1 VFIRVVLA
9 LALSAPPSATPA
21 QADPSP
27 CPVPVPARTVC
38 GFLEVPERREAPGR
52 TIKVAYAVRHSLARD
67 RRPDPVV
74 FMGGGP
80 GAPSMRHLER
90 LTRVFPDR
98 DVVTVEQRG
107 GAWSRPALAC
117 PETAQ
122 ALLGR
127 LREPPSDVGAAAAR
141 CRDRLAGQGVDLR
154 GYRTGE
160 IVADVVALRSK
171 LGYETWNLLG
181 TGYSARVMAAVAA
194 ADPAGTRS
202 VVLGSYPPPGDGAD
216 DPAAVMAGLGARD
229 AFERAVARLNARPA
243 RVSAVDPLLGREFTA
258 RVRGDDL
265 AALLGVALRDAGTAA
280 VAPALVSALAEG
292 DDALLRPLVERL
304 GDELAARE
312 AGLYHAVRCQ
322 DGRPPAASRLFT
334 VAADKAVCDAWNLSE
349 APEPA
354 ALSTATLK
362 APVYVLAGRRD
373 PAASPVT
380 LLGARVDRSHSVLA
394 ADDCA
399 RRKVAAFVAD
409 PAAPP
414 SGPCPEARP
423 VELRVTAAPY
433 EIAKTPWL
441 AVPFALFAAA
451 CLIQL
456 VTAALKGLAL
466 PAFGGLSGLAF
477 AGLTGQ
483 AVWELAAS
491 NASALTVGV
500 PAIIEWYAWLAVVSV
515 VLTLAALLHN
525 RRWPQ
530 ITAAAIGAG
539 FLVWWFT
546 WVL

>member
-1 VFIRVVLA
+1 MFIRVVLA
-9 LALSAPPSATPA
+9 LALSAPPATAPA

-27 CPVPVPARTVC
+27 CPAPVPARTVC
-38 GFLEVPERREAPGR
+38 GFLEVPERRDAPGR
-52 TIKVAYAVRHSLARD
+52 TIKVAYAVRHSPARD
-67 RRPDPVV
+67 RKPDPVV

-80 GAPSMRHLER
+80 GAPSMPHLDALAR
-90 LTRVFPDR
+90 AFPDR
-98 DVVTVEQRG
+98 DVVAAEQRG

-127 LREPPSDVGAAAAR
+127 LREQPSDVGAAAAR

-154 GYRTGE
+154 GYRTDE
-160 IVADVVALRSK
+160 IVADVVALRSH
-171 LGYETWNLLG
+171 LGYERWNLLG
-181 TGYSARVMAAVAA
+181 AGYAARVMAAVAA
-194 ADPAGTRS
+194 ADPAGTRA
-202 VVLGSYPPPGDGAD
+202 VVLGPGDD
-216 DPAAVMAGLGARD
+216 PRDPAAVMAGLGARD
-229 AFERAVARLNARPA
+229 AFGAAVARLNARPA
-243 RVSAVDPLLGREFTA
+243 RVIAVDPLLGREFTA

-265 AALLGVALRDAGTAA
+265 AALLGVALRDPGTAA
-280 VAPALVSALAEG
+280 VAPALVGALARG

-322 DGRPPAASRLFT
+322 DDPPPAASRLFT
-334 VAADKAVCDAWNLSE
+334 AAADKAVCDAWNLPRG
-349 APEPA
+349 AGPA
-354 ALSTATLK
+354 ALPVAALK
-362 APVYVLAGRRD
+362 APVYVLDGRHD
-373 PAASPVT
+373 PATVLQARAVASRA
-380 LLGARVDRSHSVLA
+380 GLA

-433 EIAKTPWL
+433 QIAKTPWL
-441 AVPFALFAAA
+441 AAPFALFAAA

-477 AGLTGQ
+477 AGLTAQ
-483 AVWELAAS
+483 SVWELARS
-491 NASALTVGV
+491 NAGALTVGL
-500 PAIIEWYAWLAVVSV
+500 PAITEWYTALAVVSV
-515 VLTLAALLHN
+515 LLTLAALVHN